1 MFKKLIGTKDFYKSV
16 MAICLP
22 IMLQNGITNFVNM
35 LDNLMVGRIGN
46 AEMTGV
52 SIANQLI
59 FVYSLCVFGAVSG
72 AGIFGA
78 QFYGKKDIEGLR
90 YTFRFKFISCVLL
103 GAVAILIFVFGGS
116 FLINQ
121 FLAGEG
127 DPNEALAAFDSAKR
141 YLFIMLIGLIP
152 FAVVQCYSG
161 TLRETGE
168 TVLPMKA
175 GIIAVLVNLCFNYL
189 LIYGKFGFP
198 RLGVEGAAIAT
209 VLSRFVELF
218 IVIIWTHKNKAENP
232 YIIGAFKSFKIPIKL
247 AWAILISGMPL
258 MINEALWASGTTT
271 LNQCYSLK
279 GLNVVS
285 ATNISQT
292 FWNLFAVVFMSVGIS
307 IGIKVGQLL
316 GANDFKQAKETA
328 YKMLAFSVSLGFLVG
343 ALYFAF
349 SGVIPNFYKT
359 NDEVKSIATGLI
371 IVGAIF
377 MPIVAFVHASY
388 FTLRSGG
395 KVILTFLF
403 DSIFVWCIT
412 VPIAFV
418 LSRYSDIPI
427 IPMFAICQSV
437 DLIKVVAGFIL
448 IKKGVWINNIVDNQ
462 KEKGL
467 NEG

>member
-1 MFKKLIGTKDFYKSV
+1 MFKKLIGTKEFYKSV

-35 LDNLMVGRIGN
+35 LDNLMVGRLGN

-175 GIIAVLVNLCFNYL
+175 GIIAVFFNLCFNYL

-218 IVIIWTHKNKAENP
+218 IVIVWTHKNKAENP